1 LGEKAKRPRAA
12 LTATRIATA
21 RRGSWAA
28 PMDAVT
34 VEFVSIELIVLAVG

>member
-1 LGEKAKRPRAA
+1 MGGVPLRGWFQ
-12 LTATRIATA
+12 ATCK
-21 RRGSWAA
+21 